1 MRYTLHLE
9 STLVAGLIGIFARRR
24 ELLRQQ
30 KHADAKMRQA
40 MALVEDA
47 RQQALD
53 ARSIFENERGPG
65 ALPNGEK
72 PEDIDRQLISA
83 LDHYHQVHTT
93 IDLPFREARD
103 AWENSLVFRRHLT
116 KSAHVVRA
124 IFVRTSRV
132 LFIEQL
138 NQLGLAL
145 TAITKVLQSR
155 LTDNALRLMAEHSRS
170 RHPDEAL
177 GRYRMNNA
185 SFIAALDRLNFY
197 VSPSSTDAGRGIHGG
212 LPASVAEK
220 VEASPLL
227 QGPLLAILRRYQD
240 FGARYLIVQKR
251 TLLGD
256 DMGLGKTVQVLAAM
270 SHLHALGGRHFLVVA
285 PNSVLINWQR
295 ETRKHTLI
303 EPFIAHGSD
312 REENINA
319 WREKGGVAITTY
331 GTLSKILDLI
341 PMVDFVAIDEAHYVK
356 NPESQRSQAVQL
368 LVERSEYVTLMT
380 GTALENRLPE
390 MHFLL
395 SLAQPEVQPVL
406 EHLMTFYRGNP
417 DPTEICKDLAPVY
430 LRRTQKDVLHELP
443 ERIVEDEWIELHDD
457 DQHFYLH
464 ATSEL
469 MIKRLA
475 ATIGNGVVLS
485 SKYQRLL
492 EVVEEHLAEK
502 RKIVVFSFFRQVID
516 DVCALFPGTQQIT
529 GSTSSTRR
537 QEILD
542 SFTQEP
548 DQVILVMQVDAG
560 GIGINLQS
568 AQVVILMEPQMK
580 PSTEWQAIARVH
592 RMGQSKTVLV
602 HRLIARDTI
611 DERMVELVEQKTQVF
626 MDYANDSAVRDASFM
641 AKDGRNVDV
650 EGELR
655 KWLDSK

>member
-1 MRYTLHLE
+1 
-9 STLVAGLIGIFARRR
+9 VAGLIGIFARRR

-40 MALVEDA
+40 FGLVEDA
-47 RQQALD
+47 RQQAID
-53 ARSIFENERGPG
+53 ARTVFENERGQG
-65 ALPNGEK
+65 ALPNAEN
-72 PEDIDRQLISA
+72 PDDLDTHLISA
-83 LDHYHQVHTT
+83 LDHYHQVHTV

-103 AWENSLVFRRHLT
+103 AWENSLTVRRHLT
-116 KSAHVVRA
+116 KSSHIVRA
-124 IFVRTSRV
+124 LFVRTSRV

-145 TAITKVLQSR
+145 TVITRVLQTR
-155 LTDNALRLMAEHSRS
+155 LTDNALRLMAEHSRT
-170 RHPDEAL
+170 RNPDEAL

-197 VSPSSTDAGRGIHGG
+197 VSPASTDAGRGIHGG

-220 VEASPLL
+220 VEASPLH

-295 ETRKHTLI
+295 ETHKHTLLQ
-303 EPFIAHGSD
+303 PFLAHGAD
-312 REENINA
+312 REENILE
-319 WREKGGVAITTY
+319 WRKKGGVAITTY

-341 PMVDFVAIDEAHYVK
+341 SVVDFVAIDEAHYVK
-356 NPESQRSQAVQL
+356 NPHSQRSQAVQH
-368 LVERSEYVTLMT
+368 LVQRSEYVTLMT
-380 GTALENRLPE
+380 GTALENRLTE

-395 SLAQPEVQPVL
+395 SLAQPEVEPVL
-406 EHLMTFYRGNP
+406 QHLMNMFHGVP
-417 DPTEICKDLAPVY
+417 DPDEICRDLAPVY

-443 ERIVEDEWIELHDD
+443 ERIVEDEWIELHEDD
-457 DQHFYLH
+457 RKFYLE
-464 ATSEL
+464 ARSEL

-475 ATIGNGVVLS
+475 ATTGDGIVLS

-516 DVCALFPGTQQIT
+516 DVCDLFPGAQQIT

-542 SFTQEP
+542 SFVQDP

-568 AQVVILMEPQMK
+568 AQVVVLMEPQMK

-626 MDYANDSAVRDASFM
+626 MDYAHDSAVRDASFM

-650 EGELR
+650 EAELR
-655 KWLDSK
+655 KWLDSE

>member
-1 MRYTLHLE
+1 M
-9 STLVAGLIGIFARRR
+9 AGLIGIFARRR
-24 ELLRQQ
+24 ELLKQQ
-30 KHADAKMRQA
+30 KYADARMRQA
-40 MALVEDA
+40 MALVADA
-47 RQQALD
+47 RKQALD
-53 ARSIFENERGPG
+53 ARKIFEHQRGPG
-65 ALPNGEK
+65 SLPNAEK
-72 PEDIDRQLISA
+72 PEEIDRQLISA

-93 IDLPFREARD
+93 IDIPFREAQE
-103 AWENSLVFRRHLT
+103 AWEQSLQTRRNL
-116 KSAHVVRA
+116 KKVSHVVRA
-124 IFVRTSRV
+124 TVIRTSRV
-132 LFIEQL
+132 FFVEQL

-145 TAITKVLQSR
+145 TALKGVLQSR
-155 LTDNALRLMAEHSRS
+155 LTDNALRLMAERS
-170 RHPDEAL
+170 RLRDPEEAL
-177 GRYRMNNA
+177 GRYRINNA
-185 SFIAALDRLNFY
+185 AFISALDRLNFY
-197 VSPSSTDAGRGIHGG
+197 VSPQSGDIGRGIHGG

-240 FGARYLIVQKR
+240 FGARYLIVQQR

-270 SHLHALGGRHFLVVA
+270 SHLHALGARHFLVVA

-295 ETRKHTLI
+295 ETRKHTLM
-303 EPFIAHGSD
+303 EPFVAHGSD
-312 REENINA
+312 REENVTA
-319 WREKGGVAITTY
+319 WRDKGGVAITTY

-341 PMVDFVAIDEAHYVK
+341 PVVDFVAIDEAHYVK

-368 LVERSEYVTLMT
+368 LIERSEYVTLMT
-380 GTALENRLPE
+380 GTALENRLHE

-406 EHLMTFYRGNP
+406 KHLMSFYRGNP

-443 ERIVEDEWIELHDD
+443 ERIVEDEWIELHEQDW
-457 DQHFYLH
+457 QFYL
-464 ATSEL
+464 AAESEL
-469 MIKRLA
+469 MTKRLA
-475 ATIGNGVVLS
+475 AVIGNGEVLS
-485 SKYQRLL
+485 SKYQRLHEL
-492 EVVEEHLAEK
+492 VEEHLSEN

-516 DVCALFPGTQQIT
+516 DVCVLFPGTQQIT
-529 GSTSSTRR
+529 GATSASRR

-542 SFTQEP
+542 SFMQDSEKKI
-548 DQVILVMQVDAG
+548 VVMQIDAG

-611 DERMVELVEQKTQVF
+611 DERMVELIEEKTQIF
-626 MDYANDSAVRDASFM
+626 MNYAHDSAVRDASTM

-650 EGELR
+650 EAELR
-655 KWLDSK
+655 KFLKPE

>member
-1 MRYTLHLE
+1 
-9 STLVAGLIGIFARRR
+9 
-24 ELLRQQ
+24 
-30 KHADAKMRQA
+30 
-40 MALVEDA
+40 
-47 RQQALD
+47 
-53 ARSIFENERGPG
+53 
-65 ALPNGEK
+65 
-72 PEDIDRQLISA
+72 
-83 LDHYHQVHTT
+83 
-93 IDLPFREARD
+93 
-103 AWENSLVFRRHLT
+103 
-116 KSAHVVRA
+116 
-124 IFVRTSRV
+124 
-132 LFIEQL
+132 
-138 NQLGLAL
+138 
-145 TAITKVLQSR
+145 
-155 LTDNALRLMAEHSRS
+155 
-170 RHPDEAL
+170 
-177 GRYRMNNA
+177 
-185 SFIAALDRLNFY
+185 
-197 VSPSSTDAGRGIHGG
+197 
-212 LPASVAEK
+212 
-220 VEASPLL
+220 
-227 QGPLLAILRRYQD
+227 
-240 FGARYLIVQKR
+240 
-251 TLLGD
+251 
-256 DMGLGKTVQVLAAM
+256 MGLGKTVQVLAAM

-295 ETRKHTLI
+295 ETRKHTLL
-303 EPFIAHGSD
+303 EPFLAHGTD
-312 REENINA
+312 REDNILA
-319 WREKGGVAITTY
+319 WRKKGGVAITTY
-331 GTLSKILDLI
+331 GTLAKILDLI
-341 PMVDFVAIDEAHYVK
+341 SVVDFVAIDEAHYVK
-356 NPESQRSQAVQL
+356 NPYSQRSQAVQH
-368 LVERSEYVTLMT
+368 LVQRSEYVTLMT
-380 GTALENRLPE
+380 GTALENRLTE

-395 SLAQPEVQPVL
+395 TLAQPEVEHVL
-406 EHLMTFYRGNP
+406 QHLMSIFHGTP
-417 DPTEICKDLAPVY
+417 DPDEICRDLAPVY

-464 ATSEL
+464 ARSEL

-475 ATIGNGVVLS
+475 ATTGNGVVLS

-568 AQVVILMEPQMK
+568 AQVVVLMEPQMK

-602 HRLIARDTI
+602 HRLIARDTV

>member
-1 MRYTLHLE
+1 
-9 STLVAGLIGIFARRR
+9 VAGLIGIFARRR
-24 ELLRQQ
+24 ELLKQH
-30 KHADAKMRQA
+30 KHADLRMRQA
-40 MALVEDA
+40 MALVADA

-93 IDLPFREARD
+93 IDLPFREAKD
-103 AWENSLVFRRHLT
+103 AWEQSLHARRNL
-116 KSAHVVRA
+116 KKLSHVVRA
-124 IFVRTSRV
+124 AFVHTSRV
-132 LFIEQL
+132 FFLDQL
-138 NQLGLAL
+138 NQLGVAL
-145 TAITKVLQSR
+145 SSLKRILQSR

-177 GRYRMNNA
+177 GRYRINNA
-185 SFIAALDRLNFY
+185 AFIAALDRLNFY
-197 VSPSSTDAGRGIHGG
+197 VIPTSHDIGRGIHGG

-303 EPFIAHGSD
+303 EPFVTHGSD
-312 REENINA
+312 REENINV

-443 ERIVEDEWIELHDD
+443 ERIVEDEWIELHAQDRK
-457 DQHFYLH
+457 FYQEAH
-464 ATSEL
+464 SEL

-475 ATIGNGVVLS
+475 ATTGDGEMQS
-485 SKYQRLL
+485 SKYQRLEEL
-492 EVVEEHLAEK
+492 VEEHQFEN

-516 DVCALFPGTQQIT
+516 DVCALFPEAQQIT
-529 GSTSSTRR
+529 GSTSARRR

-542 SFTQEP
+542 AFTQNPE
-548 DQVILVMQVDAG
+548 QRILVMQVDAG

-602 HRLIARDTI
+602 HRLIARDTV
-611 DERMVELVEQKTQVF
+611 DERMVALIEEKTQIF
-626 MDYANDSAVRDASFM
+626 MDYAHDSSVRDASTM

-650 EGELR
+650 EAELR
-655 KWLDSK
+655 KFLNPE